1 MTRVDLKG
9 QRPDEAT
16 ETRDMGE
23 QGRREQEH
31 ERNADVA
38 FGNKTFVVLLVVMV
52 VIFGGLALLVRLV

>member
-16 ETRDMGE
+16 ETRDMAE
-23 QGRREQEH
+23 QARREQEH
-31 ERNADVA
+31 EHNADVS

-52 VIFGGLALLVRLV
+52 VVFGGLALLVRLV